1 MGRHLSTPREIHRRH
16 DWDEQTGWPALG
28 LILALHAG
36 ALWGLMQVDAVREA
50 VQEVAPIMVGLI
62 TLPPPEPVK
71 PRLEPPPIKPK
82 PKPRRKPTPKPQMIA
97 AATPAPAPI
106 EVPLPEPIA
115 PKDPPPPP
123 AEPAPP
129 APVVPPNFL
138 AAYLDNPAPAYP
150 STSKRLR
157 ETGLVMLR
165 VRVAASGRAESVSIE
180 TSSGHQR
187 LDRAALDA
195 VRRWKF
201 VPARQGEQAVT
212 AEVLVPIQFD
222 LNPT

>member
-1 MGRHLSTPREIHRRH
+1 MGRHLNAPRAIDRRH
-16 DWDEQTGWPALG
+16 GWDERSGWPALG

-36 ALWGLMQVDAVREA
+36 ALWGLMQVDAVRQA
-50 VQEVAPIMVGLI
+50 VQDVAPIMVGLI
-62 TLPPPEPVK
+62 TLPPPEPVQ
-71 PRLEPPPIKPK
+71 PRIEPPPKPAPPK
-82 PKPRRKPTPKPQMIA
+82 PKPAPRPQMIA
-97 AATPAPAPI
+97 AATPSPAPI
-106 EVPLPEPIA
+106 EAPPPEPVTPEI
-115 PKDPPPPP
+115 PPPPPP

-138 AAYLDNPAPAYP
+138 AAYLDNPAPSYP
-150 STSKRLR
+150 ATSKRLR

-165 VRVAASGRAESVSIE
+165 VRVSAAGRAENVSVE
-180 TSSGHQR
+180 TSSGHER

-201 VPARQGEQAVT
+201 VPARQGELAVV